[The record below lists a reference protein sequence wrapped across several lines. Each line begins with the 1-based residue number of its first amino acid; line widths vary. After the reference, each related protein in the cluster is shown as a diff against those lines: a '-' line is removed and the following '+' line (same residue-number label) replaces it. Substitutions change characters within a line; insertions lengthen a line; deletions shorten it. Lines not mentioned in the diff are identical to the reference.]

1 MVIDLAQNA
10 SSAPSAKIM
19 HNMIIQ
25 VIKKTGM
32 VSSSEE
38 GFERVLDNTEVIVN
52 GSISISIIISIQ
64 INIIFNTIIITIII
78 TGKFCIHPRRKRG
91 QVRVLQQLQFYRGKL
106 SFSQFEETHK
116 KHIFSPFHI
125 FTSLNFFTR
134 SVSLLQSNPM
144 LLLSSR

>member
-10 SSAPSAKIM
+10 SSAPSAKIL
-19 HNMIIQ
+19 HKIIIQ

-106 SFSQFEETHK
+106 SFSQFDEEEKNK
-116 KHIFSPFHI
+116 KHPFHI
-125 FTSLNFFTR
+125 FTSKIFFTR
-134 SVSLLQSNPM
+134 LVSLLQSNPM